1 MKKALSVLLCLLIA
15 SGLTLPAAHAESVD
29 DYTIVNPYENVDFD
43 SWQGY
48 KTQFH
53 CHTTASD
60 GYLTIKE
67 AIKSYYDYDYDI
79 VAITDHG
86 TSNIAWNVAPQT
98 IPIMREMRKERTGG
112 AGVPIVPLSDE
123 EYTAY
128 TGGTAQS
135 ETRTHKNGLL
145 DVYGGNELNMATP
158 FADCHLTSYWSTYGQ
173 GYAGV

>member
-1 MKKALSVLLCLLIA
+1 MKRALSILLCLLIA
-15 SGLTLPAAHAESVD
+15 SGFAMPAAHAGTVD
-29 DYTIVNPYENVDFD
+29 DYTIVNPYEDVDFD

-53 CHTTASD
+53 CQTTASD
-60 GYLTIKE
+60 GFQTIRE
-67 AIKSYYDYDYDI
+67 AIKSYYDFDYDI

-123 EYTAY
+123 EINEYIATGEPGDKAGAY
-128 TGGTAQS
+128 GIQGRGALLIKQI
-135 ETRTHKNGLL
+135 KGDYYNVVGLPVAL
-145 DVYGGNELNMATP
+145 LSRKLKEL
-158 FADCHLTSYWSTYGQ
+158 
-173 GYAGV
+173 V